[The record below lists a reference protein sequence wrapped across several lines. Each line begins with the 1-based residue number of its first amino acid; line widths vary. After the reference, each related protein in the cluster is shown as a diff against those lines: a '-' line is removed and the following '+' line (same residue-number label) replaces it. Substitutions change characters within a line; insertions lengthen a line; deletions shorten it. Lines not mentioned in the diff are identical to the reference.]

1 MPGGSE
7 PAWSP
12 MDAVGFGWN
21 VVTKRFSTVALP
33 LAVGWFVPI
42 FILYAVIFGSTFAA
56 GALEGGGVIDRS
68 MSDVMRF
75 GATSVGG
82 ILWIVVMSYML
93 GGIAQ
98 TALKAARGQPTT
110 FADPFSGGRYFVQ
123 FFVALIVS
131 VVATSIGFA
140 LCIVPGVI
148 LSLGLSLQG
157 FLIVDQNLTGVEAL
171 KRSWELTKG
180 HRLNIFLFWIIS
192 FFVVFAGEL
201 ACFFGVFLISY
212 PLLMI
217 AFAWIYLR
225 IKGEHVAQPT

>member
-1 MPGGSE
+1 MPTGSE

-21 VVTKRFSTVALP
+21 VVTKRFQTVALP
-33 LAVGWFVPI
+33 LAVGWFAPLVL
-42 FILYAVIFGSTFAA
+42 LYIVIFGSTFAA

-68 MSDVMRF
+68 MSDIMRLV
-75 GATSVGG
+75 ATSVGG
-82 ILWIVVMSYML
+82 ILWIVVLSFML
-93 GGIAQ
+93 GGLTT
-98 TALKAARGQPTT
+98 TALKAARGQPVTY
-110 FADPFSGGRYFVQ
+110 ADPFSGGRYFIQ

-131 VVATSIGFA
+131 SVATTIGTA

-148 LSLGLSLQG
+148 LALGLSLQA
-157 FLIVDQNLTGVEAL
+157 FLIVDQDLPGVEAL

-192 FFVVFAGEL
+192 LFVVFAGEL